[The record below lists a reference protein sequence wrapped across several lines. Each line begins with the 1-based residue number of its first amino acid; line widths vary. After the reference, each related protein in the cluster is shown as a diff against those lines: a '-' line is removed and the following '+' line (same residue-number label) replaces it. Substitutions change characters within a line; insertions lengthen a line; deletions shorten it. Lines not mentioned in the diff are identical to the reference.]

1 MEDISVIPDL
11 RAHNSRQ
18 APSKYNSFWEECNK
32 FLSEDIG
39 TAVDDRR
46 HGQVTHLARAISVR
60 DLVEQ
65 VKRRCPEDVAIPSVE
80 WVRLQ
85 FWPKTPFSR
94 SSLQYTKRFEI
105 KFMIQQCQWRH
116 GHIDAHYA
124 AATFRYIHSM

>member
-1 MEDISVIPDL
+1 MNYRIQQIIDMENISVIPDL

-18 APSKYNSFWEECNK
+18 APSKYDSFWEECNK

-39 TAVDDRR
+39 TAVDDSR
-46 HGQVTHLARAISVR
+46 HDQVTHLARAISVR
-60 DLVEQ
+60 DLVEK

-94 SSLQYTKRFEI
+94 SSLQ
-105 KFMIQQCQWRH
+105 
-116 GHIDAHYA
+116 
-124 AATFRYIHSM
+124 